1 MDHPYP
7 STFMPSSP
15 PDSAAPVPAPAVL
28 VPRRKARVA
37 LVALAIAFT
46 AADALSAEALPSFA
60 TLEKEGAIVGK
71 IRIDAHNIF
80 DLEDAS
86 ENNALFR
93 LVNRLHVQTHEGVI
107 RRLLLFRPGERVSVR
122 AVEETERVMRTNR
135 FLYEVTITPAAVHD
149 GIVDIDVITRDTW
162 TLDLTGRFGRS
173 GGTNSTAFG
182 ILDYNFLG
190 TGVRLGISQVSDVDR
205 HGTQVLVG
213 YAQAFDGWTGVNLV
227 RGHYSDGDRST
238 ASVVRPFYS
247 LDTRWAAGA
256 SWDRWNRIDNLYNAG
271 EVAAKYRHRSDMGE
285 IFAGWSPG
293 LVAGWTQRLSVGAAL
308 QDHAYETVPLQTAAF
323 PQPTDHDMRGLF
335 LRHELVEDRFV
346 KLRNRDQI
354 ARAEF
359 FAMGFTSQLQLTRA
373 IQGLGASRSAWL
385 YSAAASRGFSLSPSE
400 DLLLASVTLQRQIAS
415 TGKPLTQAGGLLRYF
430 APHGPYRAFYASIS
444 ADRLSRGAAAP
455 DELLLGGDNG
465 LRGYPLR
472 YQSGDRRAL
481 LTLEER
487 VYTDWYPFR
496 LARVGAA
503 VFYDTG
509 RAWGGVNPN
518 RIDPGWLSD
527 VGVGLR
533 IALDRAAFGNVLH
546 ADVAVPF
553 PRAPGKKSV
562 QFIVKT
568 GVTF

>member
-1 MDHPYP
+1 MRRHNILRQLLALAALA
-7 STFMPSSP
+7 FAAARASP
-15 PDSAAPVPAPAVL
+15 P
-28 VPRRKARVA
+28 
-37 LVALAIAFT
+37 
-46 AADALSAEALPSFA
+46 EALPSFA
-60 TLEKEGAIVGK
+60 MLEKQGAIVGA

-80 DLEDAS
+80 DLEDTS

-93 LVNRLHVQTHEGVI
+93 LVNRLHPGTREEVI
-107 RRLLLFRPGERVSVR
+107 RRLLLFRPGERVSAR
-122 AVEETERVMRTNR
+122 AVEETERVMRANR
-135 FLYEVTITPAAVHD
+135 FLYDVTIRPAAVHD
-149 GIVDIDVITRDTW
+149 GVVDIDVTTRDTW

-173 GGTNSTAFG
+173 GGTNTTAFG

-190 TGVRLGISQVSDVDR
+190 TGARLGISQVSDVDR
-205 HGTQVLVG
+205 HGTQVLAG
-213 YAQAFDGWTGVNLV
+213 YAQAFDGWTAINVL

-238 ASVVRPFYS
+238 ASVARPFYS

-256 SWDRWNRIDNLYNAG
+256 SWDRWNRIDSLYNAG
-271 EVAAKYRHRSDMGE
+271 DVAAKYRHRSELGE
-285 IFAGWSPG
+285 VFAGWSPG
-293 LVAGWTQRLSVGAAL
+293 LLAGWTQRLSFGAAL
-308 QDHAYETVPLQTAAF
+308 QDHAYGTVPLQPAAF
-323 PQPTDHDMRGLF
+323 APPPDHDMRGLF

-354 ARAEF
+354 ARPEF
-359 FAMGFTSQLQLTRA
+359 FEMGFTSQLQLTRS
-373 IQGLGASRSAWL
+373 IHGLGASRSAWL
-385 YSAAASRGFSLSPSE
+385 YSASASRGFSLSGSD

-415 TGKPLTQAGGLLRYF
+415 TGMPLAQAGGVLRYF
-430 APHGPYRAFYASIS
+430 APHDSHRAFYASIS
-444 ADRLSRGAAAP
+444 GDRLASGAAAP

-472 YQSGDRRAL
+472 YQSGARRAL

-487 VYTDWYPFR
+487 LYTDWYPFR
-496 LARVGAA
+496 LARIGGA
-503 VFYDTG
+503 VFYDRG

-518 RIDPGWLSD
+518 VIDPGWLSD

-533 IALDRAAFGNVLH
+533 VALDRAAFGNVLH

-568 GVTF
+568 EATF